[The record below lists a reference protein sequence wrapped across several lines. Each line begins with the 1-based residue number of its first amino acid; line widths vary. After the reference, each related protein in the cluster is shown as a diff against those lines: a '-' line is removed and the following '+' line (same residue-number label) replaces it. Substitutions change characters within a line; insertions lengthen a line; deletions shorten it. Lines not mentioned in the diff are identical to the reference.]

1 MRKRLPSGILIA
13 ALGCLALAAGA
24 GARDKAP
31 TQVSIKVQ
39 SDGFFGYV
47 KSPKVNACANNR
59 EVILYKQKGSD
70 QHPNTDKEIGSDTA
84 QANGDKYMWSTG
96 NTGKP
101 HGSFYAHVRPTSKC
115 QADSSKTVQAAF

>member
-1 MRKRLPSGILIA
+1 MRKRLLSGILIA
-13 ALGCLALAAGA
+13 ALGCLALAAVA

-31 TQVSIKVQ
+31 TKVTIKVQ

-59 EVILYKQKGSD
+59 EVIVYKQKGSD
-70 QHPNTDKEIGSDTA
+70 QHPNKDKEVGSDTA

-96 NTGKP
+96 NSGP
-101 HGSFYAHVRPTSKC
+101 PSGSYYAHVRPTSKC
-115 QADSSKTVQAAF
+115 QADSSRTVLAAF